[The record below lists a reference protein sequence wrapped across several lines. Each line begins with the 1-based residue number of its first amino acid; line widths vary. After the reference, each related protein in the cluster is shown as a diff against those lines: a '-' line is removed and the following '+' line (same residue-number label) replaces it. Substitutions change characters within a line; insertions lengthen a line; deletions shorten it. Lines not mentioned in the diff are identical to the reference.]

1 MFKTIKGKLIFVII
15 FSVICIIV
23 TSILI
28 IYKRIDIKND
38 DVQNEQ
44 YATEEKII
52 TTSKEEKGINLKGK
66 YNQNDLKF
74 NEKKFSNEK
83 IDITYFQLEG
93 LKDKKIQEKINKE
106 IEVEALNGYKNSID
120 LNKVGNVSVS
130 LYETANFSNILSL
143 CSYSWGKVDD
153 DSDDLVDVHKGITY
167 DLNTGNLIKLE
178 DLFVEN
184 APIIEIL
191 RKSAYYSFVSNRAEL
206 NLSGD
211 LQVNDYGNIEED
223 ISDFIEQY
231 KKGQITNFYC
241 SPSAITIIYDKMYL
255 YISFS
260 EWADYINIYSKYLS
274 DESLYLNND
283 IGYKNLYT
291 LTDRRFNDFYYYTNY
306 QNEQNYFIDISVF
319 WNEDNSSDF
328 EKQLMAQK
336 IKSIEQEISNLKVKA
351 NQDTNNFYI
360 LNYYIE
366 INGFFEQSLD
376 ENLVSVTEWGN
387 YYDMTIH
394 DFETTIEPII
404 IKYDRSA
411 NEGGGIPEYV
421 YNFTDVLKIEPQ
433 RLTEYYNIET
443 GEKVVI

>member
-1 MFKTIKGKLIFVII
+1 MFKTIKGKLIFVVI
-15 FSVICIIV
+15 FSVICIII
-23 TSILI
+23 TSILVM
-28 IYKRIDIKND
+28 YKRIDIKYDNSEEISKIEETKA
-38 DVQNEQ
+38 NES
-44 YATEEKII
+44 TN
-52 TTSKEEKGINLKGK
+52 EKGIDLKGK
-66 YNQNDLKF
+66 YNQNDLKII
-74 NEKKFSNEK
+74 EKRVTKERVEITCFQ
-83 IDITYFQLEG
+83 IDG
-93 LKDKKIQEKINKE
+93 LKDQKIQDKINKE
-106 IEVEALNGYKNSID
+106 IEIEALNGYKENID
-120 LNKVGNVSVS
+120 LDKVVNASIS
-130 LYETANFSNILSL
+130 LYVTANFSNVLSFS
-143 CSYSWGKVDD
+143 SYSWGKIND
-153 DSDDLVDVHKGITY
+153 DSDDLINVQKGFTY

-178 DLFVEN
+178 DLFTTN
-184 APIIEIL
+184 APITEIL
-191 RKSAYYSFVSNRAEL
+191 RKSAYYGFVSNRAEM

-223 ISDFIEQY
+223 VADFIEQY
-231 KKGQITNFYC
+231 KNGKITDFYC
-241 SPSAITIIYDKMYL
+241 TPSAIMIVYDEIY
-255 YISFS
+255 IPVSFE
-260 EWADYINIYSKYLS
+260 EWADYINIYNKYLYS
-274 DESLYLNND
+274 ESLYKSNN

-291 LTDRRFNDFYYYTNY
+291 LTDRTLNDFYYYTNY
-306 QNEQNYFIDISVF
+306 QNEKNYFIEISVL
-319 WNEDNSSDF
+319 WDEDNSSDF
-328 EKQLMAQK
+328 EKKLVSKK
-336 IKSIEQEISNLKVKA
+336 IKDIEREVSDLKVKA

-421 YNFTDVLKIEPQ
+421 YDFSDSLKIEPQ